1 LTQDVAMNAKK
12 RKIFFIKFFLEVV
25 FEIDGGRL
33 RGTRFRRFLP
43 KFI

>member
-1 LTQDVAMNAKK
+1 
-12 RKIFFIKFFLEVV
+12 LEVV